1 MEKILFASI
10 QMSLFSM
17 TLSNAVLFSKICL
30 QFRMVKC
37 TYSSRKQIFNLK
49 HSAIRQNKYFRI
61 YVHIYSFGIYLEYRM
76 TFALNIEHEMT
87 WGLEIKENY
96 TKLKGEANA

>member
-1 MEKILFASI
+1 
-10 QMSLFSM
+10 
-17 TLSNAVLFSKICL
+17 
-30 QFRMVKC
+30 MVKC

-61 YVHIYSFGIYLEYRM
+61 YVHSYSFGIYLEYRM